1 LRLLG
6 AEDVVILL
14 GDVGVNYDL
23 GKRDKGAKVS
33 LNRLGPTFLCVH
45 GNHEERP
52 ENILGYEIVENDMG
66 SFYQDARYPNILFCM
81 DGNVYTIE
89 GRTFLVLG
97 GAYSVDKPWRVANR
111 WHWFESEQMDDAT
124 KTRIRERWFGTKV
137 DVIVSHTCPYRYMP
151 REAFMQGLDQ
161 NTVDNSMERFLD
173 ECEQNIAYGAWFC
186 GHWHLYKRID
196 KLTFLYQDIV
206 GIHN

>member
-1 LRLLG
+1 MKLYVTGDCHGNFGHLGALRLLD

-23 GKRDKGAKVS
+23 GKRDKGAKDF

-66 SFYQDARYPNILFCM
+66 SFYQDARYPNILFFM
-81 DGNVYTIE
+81 DGNAYTID

-111 WHWFESEQMDDAT
+111 WHWFESEQMDKAT
-124 KTRIRERWFGTKV
+124 QSHVREAWFGKKV
-137 DVIVSHTCPYRYMP
+137 Q
-151 REAFMQGLDQ
+151 E
-161 NTVDNSMERFLD
+161 
-173 ECEQNIAYGAWFC
+173 
-186 GHWHLYKRID
+186 
-196 KLTFLYQDIV
+196 
-206 GIHN
+206 